1 MLRRKLFISLIVRNV
16 NQRTFSSSRI
26 MHAKYYDNIDRAIDD
41 VNDGSTILMGG
52 FGLSGIPENLIQ
64 ALRRKGS
71 KELTC
76 VSNNVGLDD
85 FGIGLLLKEK
95 QIKRMLASYVGENKE
110 FANQF
115 LNGNLEL
122 EFVPQGK
129 VCSH

>member
-1 MLRRKLFISLIVRNV
+1 
-16 NQRTFSSSRI
+16 
-26 MHAKYYDNIDRAIDD
+26 MHAKYYDNIDKAIDD